1 MCRIAQRI
9 HNYNKSVLVPNGGR
23 GIWESGDLA
32 RRNPP
37 GDDSLVQRLI
47 RSVGT
52 TRIYNNCSD
61 SSTRNA
67 KCPGR
72 IEYVRVL
79 TAVVLKFT

>member
-1 MCRIAQRI
+1 MCRIAQRT

-52 TRIYNNCSD
+52 TRIYDITIVVTVVQEMRNVREE
-61 SSTRNA
+61 SSTY
-67 KCPGR
+67 
-72 IEYVRVL
+72 EY
-79 TAVVLKFT
+79 